1 MSAPGAQPQGATTEQ
16 SASAAVQS
24 MFNAIAPSYDRL
36 NHILSFN
43 IDRLWWRR
51 AARTFRTIL
60 QQPETQI
67 IDLCCGTG
75 DLTLALLRH
84 RPEAATPI
92 LAIDFSHAMLERAEK
107 KIPSSRATLLEAD
120 ALHMP
125 VPDNTAHLLTIAFGF
140 RNLANYTAGLQ
151 EIHRVLRPE
160 GEVGILDFSQPEGLT
175 GALYQIYFRRILP
188 RIGTWL
194 SGASSAYEYLPQSV
208 RRFPPP
214 NEMLPLMR
222 QCGFENVSWTPYTFG
237 IAGLYRGVKA

>member
-151 EIHRVLRPE
+151 EIHRVLRPG
-160 GEVGILDFSQPEGLT
+160 GEVGILDFSQPKGLT

>member
-107 KIPSSRATLLEAD
+107 KIPSNRVTLLEAD

>member
-16 SASAAVQS
+16 SASDAVQS

-36 NHILSFN
+36 NHILSCN

-51 AARTFRTIL
+51 TARTFRTIL
-60 QQPETQI
+60 QQPEAQV

-84 RPEAATPI
+84 RPETSAPI

-107 KIPSSRATLLEAD
+107 KFPPGRATILEAD

-125 VPDNTAHLLTIAFGF
+125 IANDAAHLLTIAFGF

-151 EIHRVLRPE
+151 EIHRVLRPG

-175 GALYQIYFRRILP
+175 GALYQIYFRRVLP
-188 RIGTWL
+188 RIGAWL
-194 SGASSAYEYLPQSV
+194 SGASSAYAYLPQSV
-208 RRFPPP
+208 RSFPPP
-214 NEMLPLMR
+214 QEMLAMMR

>member
-1 MSAPGAQPQGATTEQ
+1 
-16 SASAAVQS
+16 

-151 EIHRVLRPE
+151 EIHRVLRPG
-160 GEVGILDFSQPEGLT
+160 GEVGILDFSQPKGLT